1 MSVRVARYSVVIP
14 TLNECMRIE
23 STVARVRALS
33 PDVEVIVVDGD
44 SGDGTGEIA
53 ELAGARVITTA
64 VGRGIQC
71 AAGAREASGDVLL
84 FLHADSQ
91 LPANAFDVI
100 DEACRDDSFLI
111 GVFRLGFD
119 NPHWLLRTYAWFTRF
134 DSMFTRF
141 GDQGIVI
148 RRELLDRLGGF
159 PEVPLFEDV
168 ELLRNARR
176 YTSVRLLPATVVT
189 SARMFL
195 RIGVLRAQVLNA
207 WLMGQYMLGTA
218 PEDLADWRA
227 RLTRRTGE
235 HPVAESSLARTS
247 REDRT

>member
-1 MSVRVARYSVVIP
+1 MSVRAVQYSVVIP
-14 TLNECMRIE
+14 TLNECGRIKA
-23 STVARVRALS
+23 TVERVRALS
-33 PDVEVIVVDGD
+33 PDVEVIVVDGG
-44 SGDGTGEIA
+44 SGDRTGEIA
-53 ELAGARVITTA
+53 KSAGAHVIATA
-64 VGRGIQC
+64 AGRGAQC

-91 LPANAFDVI
+91 LPANAFEVI
-100 DEACRDDSFLI
+100 DEACRDDRFLI
-111 GVFRLGFD
+111 GVFRLDFD
-119 NPHWLLRTYAWFTRF
+119 NPHWLLRTYAWFSRF

-176 YTSVRLLPATVVT
+176 YASVRLLPATVVT

-195 RIGVLRAQVLNA
+195 RVGVFRAQVWNA
-207 WLMGQYMLGTA
+207 WLMGQYMLGAA
-218 PEDLADWRA
+218 PEDLANRRA
-227 RLTRRTGE
+227 RLTRRSGQ
-235 HPVAESSLARTS
+235 HPVADSSLVRTS

>member
-1 MSVRVARYSVVIP
+1 MA
-14 TLNECMRIE
+14 C
-23 STVARVRALS
+23 
-33 PDVEVIVVDGD
+33 G
-44 SGDGTGEIA
+44 
-53 ELAGARVITTA
+53 
-64 VGRGIQC
+64 
-71 AAGAREASGDVLL
+71 
-84 FLHADSQ
+84 
-91 LPANAFDVI
+91 ANAFDVI

-111 GVFRLGFD
+111 GVFRLSFD

-176 YTSVRLLPATVVT
+176 YTNVRLLPATVVT

-207 WLMGQYMLGTA
+207 WLMGQYMLGAA
-218 PEDLADWRA
+218 PEELADWRA

-235 HPVAESSLARTS
+235 HLVAESSLARTS
-247 REDRT
+247 REDRA